1 MTSSG
6 VVTVLGASIANIGVY
21 PLSIRAQKGDKT
33 ADATLTVEISDL
45 CKRAVFLDDPRPIN
59 MKLIRNFDQN

>member
-1 MTSSG
+1 MTSEG
-6 VVTVLGASIANIGVY
+6 VVTVAGAAIANIGVY

-33 ADATLTVEISDL
+33 ADETLTVEISDL
-45 CKRAVFLDDPRPIN
+45 CKRAVFLNDPRPIN